1 MSPYRRMQIDPYFS
15 PYTKLKYK
23 WINDLNINSDILNL
37 IEEKVGNNLR
47 CIGTGKKLPKQNTNN
62 TDTDMN
68 INNRDLM
75 KLKIL
80 CKSKNIINRT
90 KWWLAEWEKI
100 FTNPISER
108 GLIYKYI
115 KNSRNERLEK
125 KSYLKMG
132 FRSK

>member
-1 MSPYRRMQIDPYFS
+1 MQIDPYFS

-47 CIGTGKKLPKQNTNN
+47 CIGTGKKLPEQNTNN

-90 KWWLAEWEKI
+90 KW
-100 FTNPISER
+100 
-108 GLIYKYI
+108 
-115 KNSRNERLEK
+115 
-125 KSYLKMG
+125 
-132 FRSK
+132 